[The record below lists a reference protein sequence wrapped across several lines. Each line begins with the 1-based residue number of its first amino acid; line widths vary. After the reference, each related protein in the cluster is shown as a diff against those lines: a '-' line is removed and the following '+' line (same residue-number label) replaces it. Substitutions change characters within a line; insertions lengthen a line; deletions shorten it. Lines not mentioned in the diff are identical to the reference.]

1 MQKNILYVI
10 AICVYFSLNLSAQNK
25 EEKDLTVHE
34 YLNKYKEIAIQEMER
49 SGIPASITLAQGIH
63 ESAFGNSTLSKKSNN
78 HFGIK
83 CGKNWKGGEFYK
95 WDDDPQKS
103 CFRVYLSAEE
113 SYVDHTDFLMNG
125 KRYAFLFEYGRQE
138 YKKWAKGLRK
148 AGYATDPRYPE
159 KLIHSIEKYNLTQY
173 DLETGLISF
182 NTKESAESSN
192 LPIFSSS
199 GKLRNKPRSFF
210 FKTYKAGLY
219 KENGSTYAV
228 SRKGESALAVAKRFG
243 IPYKRFLKFNDL
255 KDGDLLINY
264 QPTFIQPK
272 KSTYR
277 GDEAYYKVNKDI
289 TMYEIA
295 QCFGIKLTNLLAR
308 NLMTEGEEPLNG
320 EKIYLKEKADTKP
333 LLRASDHIDLLPE
346 AYPQTETIRTE
357 PDKENKNTI
366 SFNTERPAP
375 DEIETNTTTYTDE
388 IYAETSELNTS
399 ISSISDFL
407 DIQITSSD
415 TITEPTLSEE
425 DIEKEIKIISDNYT
439 ENPFNADMNT
449 AFEKEKEED
458 IKINESAIFK
468 GNYNNNPVEKVI
480 NITKKVVILPEENNK
495 NYTADVKRHRVK
507 KGETLYRLHRL
518 YDVSVESIMLANNI
532 TGTSISTG
540 EVLEIPLR

>member
-1 MQKNILYVI
+1 MRKNILYII
-10 AICVYFSLNLSAQNK
+10 AICVYFSLNVSAQNK
-25 EEKDLTVHE
+25 KEKDLTVHE
-34 YLNKYKEIAIQEMER
+34 YLNKYKDIAIQEMER

-63 ESAFGNSTLSKKSNN
+63 ESSFGNSNLSKKSNN

-83 CGKNWKGGEFYK
+83 CGKSWKGGEYYK

-103 CFRVYLSAEE
+103 CFRVYESAEE

-125 KRYAFLFEYGRQE
+125 RRYAFLFEYGRQE

-148 AGYATDPRYPE
+148 AGYATDPRYPD

-192 LPIFSSS
+192 LPIFSST
-199 GKLRNKPRSFF
+199 GKLRDKPRSFF
-210 FKTYKAGLY
+210 FKIYKAGLY
-219 KENGSTYAV
+219 KENGSTYAI

-272 KSTYR
+272 KSVYR

-295 QCFGIKLTNLLAR
+295 QCFGIKLSNLLTR
-308 NLMTEGEEPLNG
+308 NLMLEGEEPLNG
-320 EKIYLKEKADTKP
+320 EKIYLKEKSDVKP
-333 LLRASDHIDLLPE
+333 LLRTRNHIDLLPE
-346 AYPQTETIRTE
+346 MYLHKDTIKTGA
-357 PDKENKNTI
+357 DNHNKNTI
-366 SFNTERPAP
+366 SNNTERPEP
-375 DEIETNTTTYTDE
+375 DELEINTTTYTGE
-388 IYAETSELNTS
+388 IYSDTTELNTS
-399 ISSISDFL
+399 ISSKSDFL
-407 DIQITSSD
+407 DIKITSAD
-415 TITEPTLSEE
+415 TITEPIIVAG
-425 DIEKEIKIISDNYT
+425 DNNKEIKIKSDYYKA
-439 ENPFNADMNT
+439 NPFSADMIT
-449 AFEKEKEED
+449 ESSKMEEKD
-458 IKINESAIFK
+458 TKINESAIFK
-468 GNYNNNPVEKVI
+468 SNYNNNLAETVN
-480 NITKKVVILPEENNK
+480 NITEKVVILPNEYNTEF
-495 NYTADVKRHRVK
+495 TADLKRHRVK

-518 YDVSVESIMLANNI
+518 YDVSVESIRVANNI
-532 TGTSISTG
+532 KGTSINTG